1 MIKPMLSLSLKHLRS
16 QLCSPSKVFCW
27 SILTPLSLGFEWNV
41 KSSNFK
47 LILVIACWG
56 TQHWFRQIRLGAT
69 RHQAVTWGNVDPV
82 VCHHMVSLGQKE
94 WKLTPF
100 WQVTN
105 CIMTCSSGWDHIIG
119 AHWNLVMPSIYWEPW
134 AIIGNGLLPIIWH
147 KTTIWTHTDFW
158 QDTCTS
164 AEFDSNSQSRK
175 YFENIFQQNV
185 SLIV

>member
-1 MIKPMLSLSLKHLRS
+1 MLGQVL
-16 QLCSPSKVFCW
+16 
-27 SILTPLSLGFEWNV
+27 
-41 KSSNFK
+41 FK
-47 LILVIACWG
+47 LILVFACWG

-105 CIMTCSSGWDHIIG
+105 CTMTCSSGWDHIIG

-147 KTTIWTHTDFW
+147 KTIIWTHTDFW
-158 QDTCTS
+158 LLKRYMYFS
-164 AEFDSNSQSRK
+164 GIWFKFSVKKIFWK
-175 YFENIFQQNV
+175 YFSAKCFLNCVIHLNMHV
-185 SLIV
+185 AVL